1 MSFVKVG
8 SLVKLPPGSVMEVE
22 VAGRPFALCNAGGT
36 VYAVDGTCPHA
47 GGPLGHGALHDCML
61 VCPWH
66 AWEYD
71 CRTGQNDFDPELRI
85 DTFRVRIE
93 GSDILIEVPD

>member
-8 SLVKLPPGSVMEVE
+8 RLATLPPGSVMQVE
-22 VAGRPFALCNAGGT
+22 AGGETVAVCNAGGDLH
-36 VYAVDGTCPHA
+36 ALDGICPHA
-47 GGPLGHGALHDCML
+47 GGPLGHGALHGTTL

-71 CRTGQNDFDPELRI
+71 LETGECLWNPRY
-85 DTFRVRIE
+85 RVRVYPV
-93 GSDILIEVPD
+93 EVAADGTVTVTM